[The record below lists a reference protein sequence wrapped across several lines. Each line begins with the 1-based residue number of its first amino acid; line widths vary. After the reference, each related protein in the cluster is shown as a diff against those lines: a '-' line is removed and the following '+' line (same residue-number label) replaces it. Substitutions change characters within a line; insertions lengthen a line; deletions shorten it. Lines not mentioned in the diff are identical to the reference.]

1 MPAAQLNTRPVLG
14 STHIPLCTGHI
25 CLPFA
30 ARQPW
35 YEGACTS
42 PQAGCRDGNMQAI
55 QVTRSKPQ
63 QPQAGGC
70 APQAT
75 CAGSRVAPS
84 CLQCWQMLPN
94 QTEHRHGWLT
104 VQTYHD
110 QTKSRVQNA
119 GCIWHVASYWLF
131 VRTAIIPH
139 THTHSAPQNVR
150 ADSGRASAGPELERT
165 SPQLCKEPF
174 QTPE

>member
-1 MPAAQLNTRPVLG
+1 MMPAAQLNTRPVLG

-75 CAGSRVAPS
+75 CAGSHVAPS

-110 QTKSRVQNA
+110 QTKSRVHLA
-119 GCIWHVASYWLF
+119 HCIILALCTNGNH
-131 VRTAIIPH
+131 P